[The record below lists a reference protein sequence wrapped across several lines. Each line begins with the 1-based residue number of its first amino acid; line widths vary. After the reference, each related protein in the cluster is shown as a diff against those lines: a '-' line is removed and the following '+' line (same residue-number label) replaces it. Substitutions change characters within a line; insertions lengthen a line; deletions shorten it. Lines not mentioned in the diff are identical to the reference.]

1 MLQLKN
7 LSKRA
12 KYLTVGA
19 IAITITSVAPAIAH
33 KVEISGDVGGTI
45 HLEPN
50 DNPQA
55 GKATLAWIALTRKG
69 GQTIPLQQCNC
80 QLAVYAEPR
89 QKDATPLLQP
99 SLKSVS
105 AEKYQGIPGAEIIFP
120 KPGAYQVELKGTP
133 KAGANFKPFQLNFD
147 VTVAATAR

>member
-1 MLQLKN
+1 MSRN
-7 LSKRA
+7 A
-12 KYLTVGA
+12 KWLLLIILATGA
-19 IAITITSVAPAIAH
+19 IATPAIAH

-45 HLEPN
+45 HLEPD

-55 GKATLAWIALTRKG
+55 GKATLAWIALTRRG

-89 QKDATPLLQP
+89 QKDAKPLLQP
-99 SLKSVS
+99 SLKAVT
-105 AEKYQGIPGAEIIFP
+105 AEKYQGIPGAEIVFP

-147 VTVAATAR
+147 VTVAAKVR